1 MERLID
7 LVFVFGFVSVF
18 MLPLCVLAWFTEE
31 TRIGR
36 RLMRKVM
43 RLLGLE

>member
-1 MERLID
+1 MERLFD
-7 LVFVFGFVSVF
+7 LVFVFGFVSVL
-18 MLPLCVLAWFTEE
+18 MLPLCVLVWFTEE